1 MSSMAQEKIENML
14 YFEDIEIGKVHKFG
28 EYKVTRED
36 AIDFANKFDP
46 QPFHLNDEAACKTHF
61 GRLSCSGWHT
71 AAMTMRM
78 MVDNMNKNKQAG
90 LGSPGVDK
98 LNWLKPVYP
107 GDTLYCESETL
118 KKRVSRKR
126 PYMGILKGR
135 ITVRNQN
142 DEPVMTMEST
152 GLIEV
157 RGD

>member
-1 MSSMAQEKIENML
+1 MGSNAQEKVDNML
-14 YFEDIEIGKVHKFG
+14 YYEDIEIGKVIKFG
-28 EYKVTRED
+28 EYRVTREE
-36 AIDFANKFDP
+36 AIDFARKFDP
-46 QPFHLNDEAACKTHF
+46 QPFHLDDEAACKTHF

-78 MVDNMNKNKQAG
+78 MVDNMNENRQAG
-90 LGSPGVDK
+90 LGSPGTD
-98 LNWLKPVYP
+98 NISWMKPVYP
-107 GDTLYCESETL
+107 GDTLYCETETL
-118 KKRVSRKR
+118 KKRISRKR

-135 ITVRNQN
+135 VTVRNQK